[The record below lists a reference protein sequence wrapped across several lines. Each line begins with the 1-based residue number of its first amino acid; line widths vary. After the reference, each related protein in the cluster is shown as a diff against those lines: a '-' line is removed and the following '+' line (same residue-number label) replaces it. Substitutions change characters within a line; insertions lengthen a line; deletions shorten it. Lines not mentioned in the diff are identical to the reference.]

1 MGRTEVKQT
10 RRKAREMRHLR
21 FCKACE
27 LSERMKSWSPES
39 NILEEHGGEKKTRP
53 RV

>member
-1 MGRTEVKQT
+1 
-10 RRKAREMRHLR
+10 MRHLR